1 MALLALTQNHSLS
14 TKSRL
19 LRLTQFLDK
28 KGIMTIG
35 GRLSKADIQSS
46 AKYQLILPGNYHV
59 LQLFIQQYQET
70 SYFSAE
76 YVSSATR

>member
-1 MALLALTQNHSLS
+1 
-14 TKSRL
+14 
-19 LRLTQFLDK
+19 
-28 KGIMTIG
+28 MTIG

-59 LQLFIQQYQET
+59 VQLFIQQYQET

-76 YVSSATR
+76 YVSSAAR